1 MKARFL
7 STVIGLMLWFPI
19 TTLAQYGLKGTV
31 TGNDGNPIP
40 GVKVLVQE
48 TYFKM
53 LTDINGEFNFPKLKS
68 GDYSVSF
75 SYIGYTTITEEV
87 KVGEKG
93 EVLNITLIEDNRL
106 MDEITVQSTRA
117 DSKTPTTYTDMSAEE
132 IEETNFGQDIPYI
145 INTMPS
151 TVATSDAGAGIGYS
165 GIRIRG
171 VDPTR
176 TNVTVNGI
184 PINDSES
191 HGVYWVNMPD
201 LASSIESIQVQRGV
215 GTSAN
220 GAAAF
225 GASINIETNQIKRDA
240 YGILDNSFGSFNT
253 LKNTLSAGTGLINN
267 KFTFVTRLS
276 RISSDGYI
284 DRASANLRSYYVSGT
299 WIGKKSVL
307 RATVFSGKEKT
318 YQAWYGTPESLIN
331 GDQEAIEAYADRNY
345 IFGSDRDNLLTSGRT
360 YNYYTYEN
368 EVDNYQQD
376 HYQLHFNHRFG
387 DHLSLSSALHYT
399 RGLGYFEQYKAGEDF
414 SDYGLDPLNFTADT
428 VNTTDLI
435 RRRWLDNHFYGGLF
449 SLAYEKGPLNLIFGG
464 GANNYNGGH
473 YGEII
478 WAEFASNSDIRD
490 RYYDND
496 ADKFEAHTYLK
507 GTYKIKKLT
516 LFGDIQYRHIDY
528 SFVGVDD
535 VSGVITA
542 VDQNLTFDFIN
553 PKAGLMYDFNTSN
566 NVYASVAVA
575 NREPVRRDFREST
588 PENRPGSEN
597 LVNVEAG
604 YRYKG
609 QKFMA
614 NVNGYYMHYNDQLV
628 LTGKINDVGD
638 YTRTNVDQS
647 YRAGI
652 ELEGGYRIL
661 KNLSVTGNLTLSS
674 NKIVAFNEYV
684 DNYDI
689 GGQDTIAHTN
699 TDLAFSPNIIGS
711 AGILY
716 EPIKNLNFQLIGKH
730 VGDQFLDNTSSET
743 RKLDAYTVFNFQV
756 NYTIED
762 VLFKEITI
770 GARINNVFNEL
781 YENNG
786 YTWGY
791 VYGGERT
798 QENFYYPQA
807 GRNFLVRLLLKM

>member
-1 MKARFL
+1 MKARIL
-7 STVIGLMLWFPI
+7 STVIGLMLWIPI
-19 TTLAQYGLKGTV
+19 TTFAQKGLNGTV
-31 TGNDGNPIP
+31 TSKDGNPIP
-40 GVKVLVQE
+40 GVKVMVQE
-48 TYFKM
+48 TYFKA
-53 LTDINGEFNFPKLKS
+53 LTNIDGAYAFPKLKP
-68 GDYSVSF
+68 GDYSVTF
-75 SYIGYTTITEEV
+75 SYIGYKTITKEV
-87 KVGEKG
+87 TVGAD
-93 EVLNITLIEDNRL
+93 VQDLSVQLNEDNRL

-117 DSKTPTTYTDMSAEE
+117 DAKTPTTYTDMSAEDIDE
-132 IEETNFGQDIPYI
+132 VNFGQDIPYI
-145 INTMPS
+145 INMTPS

-191 HGVYWVNMPD
+191 HGMYWVNMPD
-201 LASSIESIQVQRGV
+201 LASSMESIQIQRGV

-225 GASINIETNQIKRDA
+225 GASINIKTNQIKREA
-240 YGILDNSFGSFNT
+240 YGVLDNSFGSFNT
-253 LKNTLSAGTGLINN
+253 LRNTVSAGTGLINN
-267 KFTFVTRLS
+267 KFTFDTRLS

-284 DRASANLRSYYVSGT
+284 DRASSNLRSYYVSGA
-299 WIGKKSVL
+299 WLGKKSVL
-307 RATVFSGKEKT
+307 RATAFSGKERT
-318 YQAWYGTPESLIN
+318 YQAWYGTPESVIN

-376 HYQLHFNHRFG
+376 HYQLHFSHRFG
-387 DHLSLSSALHYT
+387 GRLSFSSALHYT
-399 RGLGYFEQYKAGEDF
+399 RGLGYFEQFKADEDF
-414 SDYGLDPLNFTADT
+414 SDYGLEPLNFKADT
-428 VNTTDLI
+428 VTTTDLI

-449 SLAYEKGPLNLIFGG
+449 SLAYEKGPFNLIFGG
-464 GANNYNGGH
+464 GANNYIGGH

-490 RYYDND
+490 RYYEND
-496 ADKFEAHTYLK
+496 ANKFEAHTYLK

-528 SFVGVDD
+528 SFLGIDD

-542 VDQNLTFDFIN
+542 VDQNVTFDFIN
-553 PKAGLMYDFNTSN
+553 PKAGLMCDFNTSN

-588 PENRPGSEN
+588 PENRPDAEN
-597 LVNVEAG
+597 LINVEAG
-604 YRYKG
+604 YRFKG
-609 QKFMA
+609 QNFMA
-614 NVNGYYMHYNDQLV
+614 NVNGYYMHYNNQLV

-652 ELEGGYRIL
+652 ELEAGYRIL

-684 DNYDI
+684 DNYDG

-716 EPIKNLNFQLIGKH
+716 EPVKNLNIQFIGKH
-730 VGDQFLDNTSSET
+730 VGDQFLDNTSNES

-770 GARINNVFNEL
+770 GARVNNVFNEL

-791 VYGGERT
+791 IYGGERT

-807 GRNFLVRLLLKM
+807 GRNFLVRLTLKM